1 MASPRG
7 QSAPELKGTKFWH
20 PFANMA
26 DVAGREIVF
35 ERGQGAWLWDTGG
48 QKYLDATAGLW
59 YCYVGHGRGELAE
72 AAALQMRTL
81 SSYSTFGNFA
91 NRPILELAERVCA
104 LAPIPRAVAFFTNGG
119 SDGIDTAAKLIRR
132 YWNLKGQPQRR
143 LMVVREGAFHGMNA
157 YGTSLAGI
165 DINSAGYGELVSGVI
180 RVDPNDPQALADVL
194 AQRGTEIA
202 AFFGEPVRGAVG
214 VHPPAQGYW
223 QQVERLCR
231 EHGVFLVMDEV
242 VTGFGR
248 LGSWFASERFGITPD
263 LIVGAKGITS
273 GYVPLGVVICGEK
286 IQEPFWRESGS
297 VFRHGYTYSG
307 HAAAAAVGIANLDII
322 EREQLVDRVT
332 ELEPLLAAELTA
344 LTTSELVQEVR
355 TVGLLAGVQLVPGL
369 VKDHPELIED
379 VVHEAR
385 RHGVITRGLVGGSL
399 QISPPL
405 IISPDEIH
413 HLVEVLADSLSVSQ
427 KKLS

>member
-1 MASPRG
+1 
-7 QSAPELKGTKFWH
+7 
-20 PFANMA
+20 
-26 DVAGREIVF
+26 
-35 ERGQGAWLWDTGG
+35 
-48 QKYLDATAGLW
+48 
-59 YCYVGHGRGELAE
+59 
-72 AAALQMRTL
+72 
-81 SSYSTFGNFA
+81 
-91 NRPILELAERVCA
+91 
-104 LAPIPRAVAFFTNGG
+104 
-119 SDGIDTAAKLIRR
+119 
-132 YWNLKGQPQRR
+132 
-143 LMVVREGAFHGMNA
+143 
-157 YGTSLAGI
+157 
-165 DINSAGYGELVSGVI
+165 
-180 RVDPNDPQALADVL
+180 
-194 AQRGTEIA
+194 
-202 AFFGEPVRGAVG
+202 
-214 VHPPAQGYW
+214 
-223 QQVERLCR
+223 
-231 EHGVFLVMDEV
+231 MDEV

-307 HAAAAAVGIANLDII
+307 HATAAAVGIANLDII

-332 ELEPLLAAELTA
+332 ELEPLLAAELAA

-369 VKDHPELIED
+369 VKDHPELLED

-385 RHGVITRGLVGGSL
+385 RRGVITRGLVGGSL

-413 HLVEVLADSLSVSQ
+413 QLVEVLADSLSVSQ